1 MALYNAFIMHHD
13 LRLKNSS
20 LLTESFSEKERS
32 SNVGVK
38 EQLAAKIINFPNLMQ
53 CVAFAETNL
62 FISIV
67 FILN

>member
-1 MALYNAFIMHHD
+1 
-13 LRLKNSS
+13 
-20 LLTESFSEKERS
+20 
-32 SNVGVK
+32 VGVK

-67 FILN
+67 LILN